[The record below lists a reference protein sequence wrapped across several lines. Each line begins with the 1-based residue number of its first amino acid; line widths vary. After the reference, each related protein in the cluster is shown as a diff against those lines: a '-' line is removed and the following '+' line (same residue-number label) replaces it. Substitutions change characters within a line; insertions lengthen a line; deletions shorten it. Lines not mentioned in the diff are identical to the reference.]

1 MLLGAYICG
10 DQIWTNRLNAPKSDR
25 VCVCMCVFQLA
36 LSQFGA
42 SPNAVGD
49 MLCVRVLQAVNL
61 RPTATSNTVNPLA
74 RVCLQLPGPG
84 YAHIHT

>member
-1 MLLGAYICG
+1 MGVFA
-10 DQIWTNRLNAPKSDR
+10 
-25 VCVCMCVFQLA
+25 FQLA

-42 SPNAVGD
+42 AANAVGD

-61 RPTATSNTVNPLA
+61 RPTATSTTVNPLA

-84 YAHIHT
+84 YHRQTFHRY

>member
-1 MLLGAYICG
+1 V
-10 DQIWTNRLNAPKSDR
+10 T
-25 VCVCMCVFQLA
+25 QLA

-42 SPNAVGD
+42 PSNAVGD

-61 RPTATSNTVNPLA
+61 RPTATSTTVNPLA

-84 YAHIHT
+84 CVELYSSSIAVVTTTIRLRFDGRSTAYQRSL

>member
-1 MLLGAYICG
+1 MIA
-10 DQIWTNRLNAPKSDR
+10 
-25 VCVCMCVFQLA
+25 VFVFQLA

-42 SPNAVGD
+42 SANAVGD

-61 RPTATSNTVNPLA
+61 RPTATSTTVNPLA

-84 YAHIHT
+84 YRQTDLFRFHFHNSNNAEVSVPLPHYAFYV